1 MRRGPIRLHPRFR
14 SVGFL
19 VLAVLFASG
28 VAWAALHYWPGSND
42 SPERSTLQPT
52 LMKLHGAAAMAT
64 LILIGMLL
72 PTHVR
77 AAWRARRN
85 RINGTIVLG
94 SLALLTLTGYGLY
107 YIGGESLRAVTS
119 YSHLA
124 LGVMLPILLFLHIAQ
139 GRKTRPD
146 RKR

>member
-1 MRRGPIRLHPRFR
+1 
-14 SVGFL
+14 
-19 VLAVLFASG
+19 
-28 VAWAALHYWPGSND
+28 
-42 SPERSTLQPT
+42 
-52 LMKLHGAAAMAT
+52 MKLRGAAAMAT